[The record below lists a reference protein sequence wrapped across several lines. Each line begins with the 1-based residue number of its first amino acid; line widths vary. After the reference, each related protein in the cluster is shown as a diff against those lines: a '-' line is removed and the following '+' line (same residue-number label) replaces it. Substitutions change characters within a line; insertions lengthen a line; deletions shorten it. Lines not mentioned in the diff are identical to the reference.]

1 MLPFTD
7 DVTAIVKDW
16 FFLKVDCMVII
27 FGHSELGCLLG
38 IQVETSRTIRRR
50 QTFGVHG
57 HVMVGCVQEK
67 GERAKAR
74 ILGSA
79 HVIGKKGEEVRTKL
93 ITAKMQRNTE

>member
-1 MLPFTD
+1 
-7 DVTAIVKDW
+7 
-16 FFLKVDCMVII
+16 
-27 FGHSELGCLLG
+27 
-38 IQVETSRTIRRR
+38 
-50 QTFGVHG
+50 
-57 HVMVGCVQEK
+57 MVGCVQEK